1 MPPFPLSLPLV
12 QGMGRDWKWISIRV
26 LSIMDKPSSA
36 LTRQYITTTLQ
47 IMQQNSIEEISYGIK
62 KKLPTTDFFYVS
74 QSHLFSVFTTVWFL
88 VKHSTRT
95 LSKSYS
101 RVRVMVL
108 YLNKVKTKNL
118 TKKLQKRTFAP
129 LVRCHQWFL
138 CSPNNP
144 KILKYY
150 EFSQH
155 WSTAPLGKNT
165 DTEHI
170 SSFKDRRNSSQV
182 WLLLEL

>member
-1 MPPFPLSLPLV
+1 MNFR
-12 QGMGRDWKWISIRV
+12 QG
-26 LSIMDKPSSA
+26 A
-36 LTRQYITTTLQ
+36 QYNGQAKLCSHKAIHYHNTADYATEQYWRNL
-47 IMQQNSIEEISYGIK
+47 IWYL

-165 DTEHI
+165 DTEQI
-170 SSFKDRRNSSQV
+170 SSFKDRGNSSQV